1 MFRRVLDLVK
11 VKPNS
16 GQTEDDPSIQ
26 PAPASSAASTFAGYQ
41 MAWSQPAPP
50 AGPPMPA
57 LLVSTEPDLPQAFGF
72 KVGWF
77 SVRSDDA
84 ALVAR
89 VLCLEAVQVANW
101 TTGLKAACT
110 SDPYSDSP
118 RRRVFVTPPLAGWVL
133 VVGASLPYPVQ
144 ADGSNAELEQIARRF
159 DALMLRLASNF
170 DEVQHFAS
178 HRVSSFVTWTWRTE
192 RTYRSFTYGDGW
204 VYINRGAQTKAERE
218 LGLSDLTGMDLGSA
232 TEAISNRLVEEQ
244 AQTDALRDS
253 GLSLKEAMQLVGRN
267 AMPDETHVADLAG
280 RWSIDPTGIADRFQE
295 KSTGLLG
302 VLNLDR

>member
-1 MFRRVLDLVK
+1 MFRRFLDLLK
-11 VKPNS
+11 VKPDR
-16 GQTEDDPSIQ
+16 GQTEDGPSIQ
-26 PAPASSAASTFAGYQ
+26 PAPASAVPSTLADYL
-41 MAWSQPAPP
+41 MSWSQPAP
-50 AGPPMPA
+50 AVGRPMPA
-57 LLVSTEPDLPQAFGF
+57 LLVSAEPDLPQAFGF

-77 SVRSDDA
+77 AVRSDDA
-84 ALVAR
+84 ALIAR
-89 VLCLEAVQVANW
+89 VMGLEAVQVANW
-101 TTGLKAACT
+101 KTGLKAACK

-118 RRRVFVTPPLAGWVL
+118 RRSVFVTPPLDGWVL

-144 ADGSNAELEQIARRF
+144 SDGSNAELDQIARRF

-178 HRVSSFVTWTWRTE
+178 HRVSGFVTWTWRTE

-218 LGLSDLTGMDLGSA
+218 LGLSDLTGMDLGYA
-232 TEAISNRLVEEQ
+232 TEAISSRLAEEQ
-244 AQTDALRDS
+244 AQTDALRDAGV
-253 GLSLKEAMQLVGRN
+253 GLQEAMRRVGRN
-267 AMPDETHVADLAG
+267 AMPDENHVVDLAG
-280 RWSIDPTGIADRFQE
+280 RWSIDPTRIEDQFLE

>member
-1 MFRRVLDLVK
+1 MFRRVLDLLK
-11 VKPNS
+11 VKPNI

-26 PAPASSAASTFAGYQ
+26 PAPTSAVPSTLAGYQ
-41 MAWSQPAPP
+41 MSWSQPAP
-50 AGPPMPA
+50 AVGAPMPA
-57 LLVSTEPDLPQAFGF
+57 LLVSTEPDVPQAFGF

-77 SVRSDDA
+77 AVRSDDA

-89 VLCLEAVQVANW
+89 VLGLEAVQVANW

-178 HRVSSFVTWTWRTE
+178 HRVSSFVTWTRRTE
-192 RTYRSFTYGDGW
+192 RTYRSFTYGDGG

-218 LGLSDLTGMDLGSA
+218 LGLSDLTGMDLGTA
-232 TEAISNRLVEEQ
+232 TEALSNRLAEEQ
-244 AQTDALRDS
+244 MQTDALQES
-253 GLSLKEAMQLVGRN
+253 GMSLTEAMHRVGRN
-267 AMPDETHVADLAG
+267 AMPSETHVTDLAG
-280 RWSIDPTGIADRFQE
+280 RWSIDPTRIEDRFHE